1 MSFAD
6 DEVCGGSIVSVAG
19 VLIQRRWQSGG
30 GEREGREGGWEVEG
44 MNQAESVFKLNWLS
58 VELFQNSAKH
68 QKDPHP
74 RWSTMP

>member
-30 GEREGREGGWEVEG
+30 GERGEGRGWEVEG

>member
-30 GEREGREGGWEVEG
+30 GGGERGEGSGWEVEG
-44 MNQAESVFKLNWLS
+44 MNQAESVFKLNWLN
-58 VELFQNSAKH
+58 VELLQNSAKH
-68 QKDPHP
+68 PKDPHP
-74 RWSTMP
+74 R